1 MANFVESS
9 VGIQNCVMIMMEIC
23 MAFEMMLILLR
34 VTRFEGLKRIILT
47 VILFASSFFMMAAFQ
62 NDHSYSIGKRMNR
75 HVMLPDIP
83 MVLIVC
89 AVTGL
94 MLYLIWNFLGER
106 RREKTLFSQ
115 WSVNDAVD
123 NAPCGVCFA
132 DTFGRI
138 VLCNS
143 MMWEVSRMLMGRNC
157 RIMMSCIRR
166 YSIRDAS
173 QKVLHP

>member
-1 MANFVESS
+1 MSNFVESS
-9 VGIQNCVMIMMEIC
+9 VGIQNFVMIMMEIC
-23 MAFEMMLILLR
+23 LAFEMMLILLS
-34 VTRFEGLKRIILT
+34 VTRFEGLKRITLT
-47 VILFASSFFMMAAFQ
+47 VTLFAGSFFLMAAFQ
-62 NDHSYSIGKRMNR
+62 NDHSYSVGKRMNQ

-94 MLYLIWNFLGER
+94 MLYLIWNLFGER

-132 DTFGRI
+132 DTFSRI
-138 VLCNS
+138 VL
-143 MMWEVSRMLMGRNC
+143 
-157 RIMMSCIRR
+157 
-166 YSIRDAS
+166 
-173 QKVLHP
+173 

>member
-1 MANFVESS
+1 
-9 VGIQNCVMIMMEIC
+9 
-23 MAFEMMLILLR
+23 
-34 VTRFEGLKRIILT
+34 
-47 VILFASSFFMMAAFQ
+47 
-62 NDHSYSIGKRMNR
+62 MNR

-123 NAPCGVCFA
+123 NAPCGV
-132 DTFGRI
+132 
-138 VLCNS
+138 
-143 MMWEVSRMLMGRNC
+143 
-157 RIMMSCIRR
+157 
-166 YSIRDAS
+166 
-173 QKVLHP
+173 